1 MNEQLENQPEGP
13 DKTPQ
18 GVTRRTLMKAGWAL
32 PVVLAST
39 SLPTS
44 LFAQA
49 SDLDGGGPA
58 F

>member
-1 MNEQLENQPEGP
+1 MNEQLENQPEVT

-18 GVTRRTLMKAGWAL
+18 GVTRRALMKAGWAL

-44 LFAQA
+44 LFADA
-49 SDLDGGGPA
+49 SPVNDEDLLE
-58 F
+58 